1 MITNILN
8 ISIKRLF
15 LIKMELNKP
24 KKRKKEEWIEKD
36 LKSKIPKLDKKVV
49 FVPSPN
55 ELNF

>member
-1 MITNILN
+1 
-8 ISIKRLF
+8 
-15 LIKMELNKP
+15 MELNKP